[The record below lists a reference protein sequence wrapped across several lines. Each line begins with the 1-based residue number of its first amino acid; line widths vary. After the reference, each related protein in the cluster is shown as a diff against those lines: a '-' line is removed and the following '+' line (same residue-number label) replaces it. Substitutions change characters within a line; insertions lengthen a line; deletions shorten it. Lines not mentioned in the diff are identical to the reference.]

1 MCHSGLNIQHF
12 CNQLLLGHCLQLCSF
27 GATKIVPLNLAFHI
41 AKRIAFNRQKTFS
54 RFIIRLS
61 ITATA
66 LSVMA
71 MIITLSFVNGFQ
83 RTVSEKV
90 FSFWG
95 HVRVQKYEPNKS
107 LVAEET
113 AINKD
118 ASIEALIRQDPDVL
132 QLQSFATKSAV
143 LEKNK
148 EIEGVLLKGIERD
161 YDSSRLH
168 PYLSA
173 GRWIRFDTAGYSK
186 EILLSQQLAAQLKI
200 DLSDT
205 ITVYFIS
212 GIDGARTYRKLSV
225 VGIYKTGIEEYDKLF
240 VLGDLD
246 LIRRVNDWAP
256 DQTGG
261 YEIFLKEHSSIDS
274 VSNRLSDALPAAWM
288 SRSIREVYPNIFD
301 WLSIQDMNR
310 NVIFIVMSVVAII
323 NLITCLLILILER
336 TRMVGILKALGAED
350 GLIRKVFLYHATVI
364 TFTGIGTGSILG
376 IGLCLLQQVTGFITL
391 DEASYYVSTA
401 PVHIIWWQIVLVC
414 IATAVVCYL
423 ALIIPT
429 WLIKKIEPVKAIQFR

>member
-1 MCHSGLNIQHF
+1 M
-12 CNQLLLGHCLQLCSF
+12 
-27 GATKIVPLNLAFHI
+27 NLAFYI

-83 RTVSEKV
+83 QTVSEKV

-113 AINKD
+113 AIEKD
-118 ASIEALIRQDPDVL
+118 SAIEALIKKDPGVQ
-132 QLQSFATKSAV
+132 QLQGFATKSAV

-148 EIEGVLLKGIERD
+148 EIEGVLLKGIEKS
-161 YDSSRLH
+161 YDSSRLY
-168 PYLSA
+168 PFLRL
-173 GRWIRFDTAGYSK
+173 GRWIRFNDSSYSK
-186 EILLSQQLAAQLKI
+186 EILLSSQLAAQLKI
-200 DLSDT
+200 ELADT

-212 GIDGARTYRKLSV
+212 GIDGSRTYRKLTV

-256 DQTGG
+256 NQTGG
-261 YEIFLKEHSSIDS
+261 YEIFLKNYSAIDS

-350 GLIRKVFLYHATVI
+350 GLIRKLFLYHATVI
-364 TFTGIGTGSILG
+364 TFTGIGTGFILG
-376 IGLCLLQQVTGFITL
+376 TGICLLQQATGFIRL
-391 DEASYYVSTA
+391 DEASYYVAVA
-401 PVHIIWWQIVLVC
+401 PVYIIWWQLLLVC
-414 IATAVVCYL
+414 AATAVVCYL

>member
-1 MCHSGLNIQHF
+1 M
-12 CNQLLLGHCLQLCSF
+12 
-27 GATKIVPLNLAFHI
+27 NLAFYI

-83 RTVSEKV
+83 QTVSEKV

-113 AINKD
+113 AIEKD
-118 ASIEALIRQDPDVL
+118 SAIEALIKKDPGVQ
-132 QLQSFATKSAV
+132 QLQGFATKSAV

-148 EIEGVLLKGIERD
+148 EIEGVLLKGIEST
-161 YDSSRLH
+161 YDSGRLY
-168 PYLSA
+168 PFLRL
-173 GRWIRFDTAGYSK
+173 GRWIRFNDSSYSK
-186 EILLSQQLAAQLKI
+186 EILLSSQLAAQLKI
-200 DLSDT
+200 ELADT

-212 GIDGARTYRKLSV
+212 GIDGSRTYRKLNV

-256 DQTGG
+256 NQTGG
-261 YEIFLKEHSSIDS
+261 YEIFLKDYRLIDS
-274 VSNRLSDALPAAWM
+274 VSNRLSDALPATWM

-301 WLSIQDMNR
+301 WLNIQDMNR

-350 GLIRKVFLYHATVI
+350 GLIRKLFLYHATVI
-364 TFTGIGTGSILG
+364 TFTGIGTGFILG
-376 IGLCLLQQVTGFITL
+376 TGLCLLQQVTGFIRL
-391 DEASYYVSTA
+391 DEASYYVSVA
-401 PVHIIWWQIVLVC
+401 PVYIIWWQLLLVC

>member
-1 MCHSGLNIQHF
+1 M
-12 CNQLLLGHCLQLCSF
+12 LLGHCLQQCSF

-118 ASIEALIRQDPDVL
+118 AAIEALIKQDPDVL
-132 QLQSFATKSAV
+132 QLQGFATKSAV

-161 YDSSRLH
+161 YDSSRLY
-168 PYLSA
+168 PYLSE

-200 DLSDT
+200 NLSDT

-212 GIDGARTYRKLSV
+212 GTDGARTYRKLTV

-261 YEIFLKEHSSIDS
+261 YEIFLKEHSNIDS

-310 NVIFIVMSVVAII
+310 DVIFIVMSVVAII

-350 GLIRKVFLYHATVI
+350 GLIRQLFLYHATVI
-364 TFTGIGTGSILG
+364 TFTGIGAGFILG
-376 IGLCLLQQVTGFITL
+376 TGLCLLQQSTGFITL
-391 DEASYYVSTA
+391 DETSYYVSTA
-401 PVHIIWWQIVLVC
+401 PVHIIWWQIALVC
-414 IATAVVCYL
+414 AATAVVCYL